1 MFNLFKTKEPEE
13 KNNLSLIAVASI
25 LIHSAKIDEEF
36 TDKEKK
42 IIKSAL
48 IEMGA
53 EIDKVDKIMEESE
66 KKEKDSSQILTFT
79 REIKNIDSK
88 ISRGY
93 LTSELKGKIY
103 DKSPW
108 LDFMPL
114 YDSDSRE
121 LPRLIKTLG
130 GEAWH
135 PKRKDINKDMIKI
148 SHVEGLPVNVW
159 TVNEKYEMLRMIEYG
174 VDGIIT
180 DYPLRLKKLCEENG
194 INWF

>member
-79 REIKNIDSK
+79 REIKKVSEDKKKLIIEALWNIIYSDKNADIYESNLMRRL
-88 ISRGY
+88 SGLLY
-93 LTSELKGKIY
+93 LDNRVVG
-103 DKSPW
+103 D
-108 LDFMPL
+108 
-114 YDSDSRE
+114 
-121 LPRLIKTLG
+121 IK
-130 GEAWH
+130 
-135 PKRKDINKDMIKI
+135 
-148 SHVEGLPVNVW
+148 
-159 TVNEKYEMLRMIEYG
+159 EK
-174 VDGIIT
+174 V
-180 DYPLRLKKLCEENG
+180 LKKNDLLSK
-194 INWF
+194 